1 MRKARRV
8 RKRRMGVRFMPN
20 SRQSGSNSDDTLLKQ
35 FRGGE
40 RDAATQL
47 YARYATR
54 LLDLAQR
61 RTGQDLTQR
70 VDPEDVVQSVF
81 RTFFRRAAEGSYEV
95 PDGDTL
101 WKLLMVIALNKIR
114 SLADFHR
121 ADKRDVRRT
130 QGMLAADN
138 ELGQHDSLDLLR
150 LTIEDLTQ
158 DLPEA
163 HKQMIQL
170 RIEGYAVS
178 EIAEKVARSK
188 RSTERVLQAFRTHL
202 MSELKQA
209 GVDELVDGEMN
220 PENMPENIPGELADN
235 GEA

>member
-1 MRKARRV
+1 
-8 RKRRMGVRFMPN
+8 MPN
-20 SRQSGSNSDDTLLKQ
+20 SKQSGSQSDDSLLKKYQ
-35 FRGGE
+35 GGE
-40 RDAATQL
+40 REAATQL

-130 QGMLAADN
+130 QGMLAAEG
-138 ELGQHDSLDLLR
+138 ELGQHDSLDMLR

-188 RSTERVLQAFRTHL
+188 RSTERVLQSFRTLL
-202 MSELKQA
+202 MNELKAA
-209 GVDELVDGEMN
+209 GVEDLAGEEVNLENLASDVADERE
-220 PENMPENIPGELADN
+220 P
-235 GEA
+235 

>member
-1 MRKARRV
+1 MRKLRRV
-8 RKRRMGVRFMPN
+8 RKRRMGIRYMPN
-20 SRQSGSNSDDTLLKQ
+20 SKQSGSQSDDTLLKQ

-47 YARYATR
+47 YARYASR

-130 QGMLAADN
+130 QGMLTSEN
-138 ELGQHDSLDLLR
+138 ELGQHDSLDMLR
-150 LTIEDLTQ
+150 LTIEDLTH
-158 DLPEA
+158 DLPDA

-202 MSELKQA
+202 MNELKQA
-209 GVDELVDGEMN
+209 GVEDV
-220 PENMPENIPGELADN
+220 ENVEINLEDIPGEVADN
-235 GEA
+235 GDA

>member
-1 MRKARRV
+1 
-8 RKRRMGVRFMPN
+8 MPG
-20 SRQSGSNSDDTLLKQ
+20 SRESGDRSDDTLLRQ
-35 FRGGE
+35 LQGGGAE
-40 RDAATQL
+40 AATQL
-47 YARYATR
+47 YARYAGR
-54 LLDLAQR
+54 LLELAQR

-81 RTFFRRAAEGSYEV
+81 RTFFRRAAEGSYQV

-130 QGMLAADN
+130 QGMDAADN
-138 ELGQHDSLDLLR
+138 DVGNASSIDLLR

-163 HKQMIQL
+163 HKEMIRL
-170 RIEGYAVS
+170 RIEGYTVA
-178 EIAEKVARSK
+178 EIAEKVERSK
-188 RSTERVLQAFRTHL
+188 RSTERVLQAFRAQLLAELKSAGMEQAEDSEQSKLPNELQAAADDVVTHL
-202 MSELKQA
+202 TTEFKAEFDDPNKRRQS
-209 GVDELVDGEMN
+209 
-220 PENMPENIPGELADN
+220 
-235 GEA
+235 